1 MGRRMRRAP
10 AQTPLSP
17 QLIKHF
23 AFATVALT
31 GLLAMFAT
39 SEDWGAQA
47 QIKAVGDRN
56 QLEIAEV
63 NKLGTKRL
71 AAKLQ
76 TREGPAPADFSAE
89 STVDFNDNIY
99 SNRHA
104 PARRIVGQ
112 NGFAELY
119 GASGNLREPAANL
132 RTIPINAPPIPGI
145 AAKPVPSQPQLRPDI
160 LPNAE
165 QIAALKAKAL
175 QQSAGAAGD

>member
-1 MGRRMRRAP
+1 MRHRMRRAP

-39 SEDWGAQA
+39 GEDWGAQA
-47 QIKAVGDRN
+47 QIKAVDDRN
-56 QLEIAEV
+56 QLEITEV

-89 STVDFNDNIY
+89 SAIDFNENTFSD
-99 SNRHA
+99 RHA
-104 PARRIVGQ
+104 PARRMVGQ
-112 NGFAELY
+112 NGLAEPY
-119 GASGNLREPAANL
+119 GATGNPREPAANL

-175 QQSAGAAGD
+175 PQSAGAAGD